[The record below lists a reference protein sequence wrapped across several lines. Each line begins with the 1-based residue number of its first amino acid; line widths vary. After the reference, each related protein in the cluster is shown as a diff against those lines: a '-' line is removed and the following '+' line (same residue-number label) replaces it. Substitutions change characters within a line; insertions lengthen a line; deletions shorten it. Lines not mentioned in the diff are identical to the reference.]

1 MSSANGHKPDAGA
14 SVDDVLFALVNGGG
28 KILATWLK
36 GVYNEGQQ
44 FSQQEE
50 SVRWQLWLKDQEFFR
65 ALSVLW
71 SIANLDSFVLNADDP
86 DDLS

>member
-44 FSQQEE
+44 FSQQ
-50 SVRWQLWLKDQEFFR
+50 
-65 ALSVLW
+65 
-71 SIANLDSFVLNADDP
+71 
-86 DDLS
+86 

>member
-1 MSSANGHKPDAGA
+1 MSSANGHKPDAGE